1 MRQRAPSRYLTGIVR
16 QSMNHQ
22 PSRPAELFLEFRDLR
37 KRFGNKTALDGFTLQ
52 VHQGEL
58 LVLVGPSGCG
68 KTTALRVLAGLERP
82 DSGHVLLA
90 GKPIER
96 DDPAQRGVALV
107 FQDFALYPQMS
118 VRDNIEFGLQARR
131 VPKPERETRLKK
143 VSHALNL
150 GAHLERHPSELSGGE
165 QQRVA
170 IARALARQP
179 PVLLLDEPLANLDV
193 QLRWHMRSTLAQ
205 LRSAFDT
212 TIIYVTH
219 DQAEAMALGDRIAV
233 MRAGSVLQAATP
245 AELYRRPAN
254 QFVASFFGVPPTNFL
269 PGRLRSEGG
278 SLLYEDRPGDPD
290 SLRLI
295 FPASLGGTSSHEP
308 PCLTGDVVLGVR
320 PEHLLIVPDSAS
332 ATTGTCRALVVAVQ
346 FAGHEFHLTLER
358 GTGTPL
364 VLRLPVGRQLP
375 TPGDTVTLRV
385 DPTQALLFDQDGLA
399 FGNASAPTDASK

>member
-82 DSGHVLLA
+82 DSGHVLLG

-150 GAHLERHPSELSGGE
+150 DAHLERHPSELSGGE

-233 MRAGSVLQAATP
+233 MRAGSVLQTATP

-254 QFVASFFGVPPTNFL
+254 QFVASFFGVPPMNFL

-278 SLLYEDRPGDPD
+278 SFLYEDRPGHPD

-295 FPASLGGTSSHEP
+295 FPASLGGTSSHESQ
-308 PCLTGDVVLGVR
+308 CLPGDVVLGVR
-320 PEHLLIVPDSAS
+320 PEHLLIVPDPAN
-332 ATTGTCRALVVAVQ
+332 ATTSTCRALVVAVQ
-346 FAGHEFHLTLER
+346 FAGHEFHLTLQR

-364 VLRLPVGRQLP
+364 VLRLPAGRQLP